1 VCWRIFAVSSHNPG
15 WRAGSGVASTG
26 PSSEM
31 ILESWW
37 IFPID
42 RVRRLSVIFCKSF
55 SMSFPALRLA
65 ILQRAKRRK
74 KFSIVTYRGSVYIVI
89 DSGS

>member
-1 VCWRIFAVSSHNPG
+1 
-15 WRAGSGVASTG
+15 
-26 PSSEM
+26 
-31 ILESWW
+31 
-37 IFPID
+37 
-42 RVRRLSVIFCKSF
+42 
-55 SMSFPALRLA
+55 MSFPALRLA